1 MLCHSCTVERLW
13 QHGAHAEWHGA
24 RTMEHGAL
32 GMVHGA
38 CCKGHGAWKH
48 GACAGWH
55 HAMARIHG
63 SQGMLYHSMV
73 HASMKHRTFSP
84 LFTVSEIRDALPHL
98 PSPSMP
104 LKSETQLPL
113 ITASEIRDT
122 RPLLFTTSEIRG
134 IRCLCF
140 QRHVSDFIDASLI
153 LETSKFS
160 NFRKLLITL
169 ATQEIWNLFFRI
181 IVTQT

>member
-1 MLCHSCTVERLW
+1 MVMDPIHHAIGWGLYDSCTVER
-13 QHGAHAEWHGA
+13 HGAHAEWHGA
-24 RTMEHGAL
+24 WTMEHGAL

-38 CCKGHGAWKH
+38 CCKGHSAWKH

-55 HAMARIHG
+55 NQWQKTNGSQCMLDRSMLHG
-63 SQGMLYHSMV
+63 SMM
-73 HASMKHRTFSP
+73 HRTFSP

-122 RPLLFTTSEIRG
+122 LPLHFTTSEIRG

-153 LETSKFS
+153 SETS
-160 NFRKLLITL
+160 
-169 ATQEIWNLFFRI
+169 
-181 IVTQT
+181 